1 MQGSHN
7 KEPKQVVSGATDR
20 VCLAASDRT
29 RVLAFQLLR
38 EGSFPMQL

>member
-29 RVLAFQLLR
+29 RVLCNFNEAFVVLFS
-38 EGSFPMQL
+38 G